1 MSANGAR
8 ASSVASNSENSL
20 VGASG
25 YKFKKDG
32 KKSTKLKLKK
42 LPAPAMKRQDSDMT
56 GSKDDGASSRSSSPI
71 LPEFGEEVVIDGN
84 DTLETVICKH
94 CKKPVLKRTAKEHMV
109 GCLKSKQDK
118 ARKKKEARDKAQR
131 AKAKAEGADEDDD
144 EDDDIK
150 GSARK
155 GASQGDGADDG
166 TKKGKKRK
174 AEEEA
179 DSATKKK
186 KSKKE
191 EQKPKVAKP
200 KGPVDVEKQC
210 GVQLPNGGQCARSLT
225 CKSHSMGAKRAV
237 PGRSLPYD
245 MLLQAYQKKNQAR
258 QQSKSNQSSN
268 VSKQMLMCLYRGC
281 YRCQCSVTV
290 RRRRSRS
297 NISRTNRFRRRTRRR
312 NVRRVSRIC
321 KSTTAGTSNIIPN
334 TAEVSTGEDE
344 GDAVE
349 CAWWQ

>member
-42 LPAPAMKRQDSDMT
+42 LPVPVMKRQDSERT

-71 LPEFGEEVVIDGN
+71 IPDFADELVVDGN
-84 DTLETVICKH
+84 DPLETVICKH

-109 GCLKSKQDK
+109 GCLKSK
-118 ARKKKEARDKAQR
+118 KEARDKAQR
-131 AKAKAEGADEDDD
+131 AKAKAEGAEEEDDE
-144 EDDDIK
+144 EDDVK

-155 GASQGDGADDG
+155 GASQGDGAEDG
-166 TKKGKKRK
+166 SKKGKKRK

-179 DSATKKK
+179 DTATKKK

-191 EQKPKVAKP
+191 EQKPKAVKP

-210 GVQLPNGGQCARSLT
+210 GVQMPNGGQCARSLT
-225 CKSHSMGAKRAV
+225 CKSHPMGAKRAV

-245 MLLQAYQKKNQAR
+245 MLLRAYQKKNEAR
-258 QQSKSNQSSN
+258 QQSKQTA
-268 VSKQMLMCLYRGC
+268 C
-281 YRCQCSVTV
+281 CSMMFDVLIPF
-290 RRRRSRS
+290 RRS
-297 NISRTNRFRRRTRRR
+297 
-312 NVRRVSRIC
+312 C
-321 KSTTAGTSNIIPN
+321 Y
-334 TAEVSTGEDE
+334 
-344 GDAVE
+344 
-349 CAWWQ
+349 

>member
-1 MSANGAR
+1 MSTNGIR

-42 LPAPAMKRQDSDMT
+42 LPAPAMKRQDSEMT

-71 LPEFGEEVVIDGN
+71 LPDFGDEIVVDGN
-84 DTLETVICKH
+84 DSLDTVICKH

-131 AKAKAEGADEDDD
+131 AKAKAEGADDEDD

-155 GASQGDGADDG
+155 GASQGEGADDG
-166 TKKGKKRK
+166 AKKGKKRK
-174 AEEEA
+174 AEEEV
-179 DSATKKK
+179 DTATKKK
-186 KSKKE
+186 KTKKE
-191 EQKPKVAKP
+191 EQKPKAVKP

-258 QQSKSNQSSN
+258 QQSKQSTCCPA
-268 VSKQMLMCLYRGC
+268 VLGVLTRFYRSC
-281 YRCQCSVTV
+281 YRRKCS
-290 RRRRSRS
+290 
-297 NISRTNRFRRRTRRR
+297 F
-312 NVRRVSRIC
+312 
-321 KSTTAGTSNIIPN
+321 II
-334 TAEVSTGEDE
+334 
-344 GDAVE
+344 
-349 CAWWQ
+349 

>member
-42 LPAPAMKRQDSDMT
+42 LPAPVMKRQDSERT

-71 LPEFGEEVVIDGN
+71 LPDFADELVVDGN
-84 DTLETVICKH
+84 DSLETVICKH

-131 AKAKAEGADEDDD
+131 AKAKAEGAEEDDE

-155 GASQGDGADDG
+155 GASQGDGAEDG
-166 TKKGKKRK
+166 SKKGKKRK

-179 DSATKKK
+179 DTATKKK
-186 KSKKE
+186 KTKKE
-191 EQKPKVAKP
+191 EQKPKAVKP

-210 GVQLPNGGQCARSLT
+210 GVQMPHGGQCARSLT
-225 CKSHSMGAKRAV
+225 CKSHPMGAKRAV

-245 MLLQAYQKKNQAR
+245 MLLRAYQKKNEAR
-258 QQSKSNQSSN
+258 QQSKQTACSSIMFD
-268 VSKQMLMCLYRGC
+268 VLMSSRRSC
-281 YRCQCSVTV
+281 YRCKCTVAV
-290 RRRRSRS
+290 RRRRPRPIASRPC
-297 NISRTNRFRRRTRRR
+297 RL
-312 NVRRVSRIC
+312 
-321 KSTTAGTSNIIPN
+321 
-334 TAEVSTGEDE
+334 
-344 GDAVE
+344 
-349 CAWWQ
+349 

>member
-1 MSANGAR
+1 
-8 ASSVASNSENSL
+8 
-20 VGASG
+20 
-25 YKFKKDG
+25 
-32 KKSTKLKLKK
+32 
-42 LPAPAMKRQDSDMT
+42 MT

-71 LPEFGEEVVIDGN
+71 LPDFGEEMVVDGN
-84 DTLETVICKH
+84 DSLETVICKH

-118 ARKKKEARDKAQR
+118 ARKKKEARDKALR
-131 AKAKAEGADEDDD
+131 AKAKAEGADDDDD

-179 DSATKKK
+179 DNATKKK

-191 EQKPKVAKP
+191 EQKPKAPKP

-258 QQSKSNQSSN
+258 QQSGQ
-268 VSKQMLMCLYRGC
+268 KQNSWMSGTMLTCLYRSC
-281 YRCQCSVTV
+281 YRCQPAFI
-290 RRRRSRS
+290 RRGRSRS
-297 NISRTNRFRRRTRRR
+297 DPSRTRRL
-312 NVRRVSRIC
+312 
-321 KSTTAGTSNIIPN
+321 
-334 TAEVSTGEDE
+334 
-344 GDAVE
+344 
-349 CAWWQ
+349 